1 MAEFDKAQP
10 NQFEQR
16 GTNPFNNPTPGES
29 LTRDPEQKFPWEQPP
44 QLNEVE
50 PVIKEIFINITE
62 KEKLL
67 ELLHLLRKGTPVDEL
82 TQVILYRGMTQGIY
96 NTDLMMLLIEPVMYL
111 IIAIAEEYEIDPVIY
126 EGMDQDIAEEEDF
139 DTAIAEKNE
148 EEKAFERPTAK
159 NVPSSILARVKTLP
173 SEEEL
178 GAGE

>member
-44 QLNEVE
+44 QLTEVE
-50 PVIKEIFINITE
+50 PVIKEIFINITQ

-139 DTAIAEKNE
+139 DTAIAEKNQE
-148 EEKAFERPTAK
+148 EQVQRPTAK

>member
-44 QLNEVE
+44 QLTEVE

-67 ELLHLLRKGTPVDEL
+67 DLLHLLRKGTPVDEL

-111 IIAIAEEYEIDPVIY
+111 LIAIAEEYEIDPVIY
-126 EGMDQDIAEEEDF
+126 EGMDQDIAEESDF
-139 DTAIAEKNE
+139 DIAIAEKDKE
-148 EEKAFERPTAK
+148 EQGKRPTAK

>member
-44 QLNEVE
+44 QLTEVE

-67 ELLHLLRKGTPVDEL
+67 DLLHLLRKGTPVDEL

-139 DTAIAEKNE
+139 DIAITEKNKE
-148 EEKAFERPTAK
+148 EQGKRPTAK

>member
-44 QLNEVE
+44 QLTEVE

-67 ELLHLLRKGTPVDEL
+67 DLLHLLRKGTPIDEL

-111 IIAIAEEYEIDPVIY
+111 LIAIAEEYEIDPVIY
-126 EGMDQDIAEEEDF
+126 EGMDQDIAEEDDF
-139 DTAIAEKNE
+139 DIAIAEKNKE
-148 EEKAFERPTAK
+148 EQGKRPTAK

>member
-44 QLNEVE
+44 QLTEVE
-50 PVIKEIFINITE
+50 PVIKEIFINITQ

-82 TQVILYRGMTQGIY
+82 TQVILYRGMTQGVY

-111 IIAIAEEYEIDPVIY
+111 LIAIAEEYEIDPVIY

-139 DTAIAEKNE
+139 DTAIAEKNQE
-148 EEKAFERPTAK
+148 EQVQRPTAK